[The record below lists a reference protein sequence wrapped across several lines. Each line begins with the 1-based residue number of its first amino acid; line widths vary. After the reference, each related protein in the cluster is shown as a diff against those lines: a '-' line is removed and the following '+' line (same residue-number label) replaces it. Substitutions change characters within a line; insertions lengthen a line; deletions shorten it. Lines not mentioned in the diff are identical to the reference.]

1 MSELR
6 DELRRALAATPAAP
20 APELAAG
27 ETEAAVLVPL
37 FEADGELHAVF
48 TRRHEDLRRHAGEI
62 AFPGGRRDHPGEP
75 LQETALREA
84 HEEIGLPP
92 SAVELVGT
100 LAPVRTFVT
109 GYLVFPHVGLIESGH
124 AWTPSPREVAAVMEL
139 PLSALAEGYAL
150 RPMTRRGITFETDTY
165 VVGEHLV
172 WGVTARILGE
182 LLERVS

>member
-1 MSELR
+1 MTAIG
-6 DELRRALAATPAAP
+6 DELRRRLAAAP
-20 APELAAG
+20 AAKAPATTSE

-37 FEADGELHAVF
+37 FEASGELHAVF

-75 LQETALREA
+75 LHETALREA

-92 SAVELVGT
+92 AAVELVGT

-109 GYLVFPHVGLIESGH
+109 GYVVFPHVGVIEPGH

-139 PLSALAEGYAL
+139 PLSALAEGYAM
-150 RPMTRRGITFETDTY
+150 RPMTRRGFTFETDTY
-165 VVGEHLV
+165 VVDDHLV

-182 LLERVS
+182 LLERLA